1 MQQAT
6 KRVLLIFLSVLLLS
20 ALLPVGFPPVQAQ
33 DYELE
38 LWFNADGTGWGTA
51 IFQNT
56 QALYDEFLGWL
67 EVDGILVIRDETLG
81 TFTEFDANTYLLEF
95 EWSTADTSFSPLQEP
110 LSGGL
115 VKLSLSLEDS
125 LLGLFTEWLPYS
137 VLLHVPGSVE
147 DTNGNR
153 ESRDSASFWPSDT
166 PTMEISYQPGETT
179 PIPTPT
185 VTQSATAIPPTES
198 ASPSP
203 TVTQSATAIPPT
215 ESASPSPGSP
225 SLTLTAPQA
234 GEEILA
240 GQAYEIQW
248 ESANLPA
255 EAHLSLWFAV
265 GEEWYNIDLYLD
277 SSITGYYWTAPPF
290 AVANAQIGV
299 LAEVDDQSVAEF
311 LQPCRVKANPALT
324 ATTTGFPEFRFDA
337 PSFDQE
343 FPAGHSVEIRWISKD
358 LPGGEIYLS
367 YQVGEGNSLE
377 IGSFPL
383 TETKTTWNLPSDL
396 QGIVILSGGNYW
408 NEGYT
413 VGDTL
418 QIRVIPS
425 ASSTR
430 PVTPITSRSPSPT
443 PTTSHPPTP
452 TTDASPTPST
462 TRPPSPTASPPPVES
477 SGFPLWVTL
486 LIAVGGAVL
495 LLVIVVLVLGSR
507 RGPRPPKVGPPT
519 LPQEPYL
526 GPSEPIAPPLPGTLD
541 AIPPVTPGIT
551 SPPIFSARFC
561 PNCGSPLDPGE
572 RFCTSCGKPI
582 G

>member
-1 MQQAT
+1 MQQAS
-6 KRVLLIFLSVLLLS
+6 KRVLLIFVSVLLLS
-20 ALLPVGFPPVQAQ
+20 ALLPVGFRPAQAQ
-33 DYELE
+33 DHELE
-38 LWFNADGTGWGTA
+38 LWFNPDGTGWGTA
-51 IFQNT
+51 IFKNT
-56 QALYDEFLGWL
+56 QELYDEFLGWL

-81 TFTEFDANTYLLEF
+81 TPTEFGVNTYSLEF
-95 EWSTADTSFSPLQEP
+95 DWSTADTSFSSLQEQ

-147 DTNGNR
+147 ETNGNK
-153 ESRDSASFWPSDT
+153 ESQDSASFWPSDT

-179 PIPTPT
+179 PTPTPT
-185 VTQSATAIPPTES
+185 VTQSATAT
-198 ASPSP
+198 
-203 TVTQSATAIPPT
+203 PPT

-248 ESANLPA
+248 KSANLPA

-265 GEEWYNIDLYLD
+265 GEDWYNIDLYLD
-277 SSITGYYWTAPPF
+277 SATTGYYWTAPPF
-290 AVANAQIGV
+290 AVTNAQIGV
-299 LAEVDDQSVAEF
+299 LAEVDDQTVAEF
-311 LQPCRVKANPALT
+311 IQPCKVKTNPALT

-337 PSFDQE
+337 PSFAEE
-343 FPAGHSVEIRWISKD
+343 FPAGQSVEIRWISKD
-358 LPGGEIYLS
+358 LPGGEIYLN
-367 YQVGEGNSLE
+367 YKTGEGDYQE

-383 TETKTTWNLPSDL
+383 TETKTSWNLPSDL

-443 PTTSHPPTP
+443 PTTTHPPTP
-452 TTDASPTPST
+452 TTHASPTPTT

-477 SGFPLWVTL
+477 SGFPLWVTS

-495 LLVIVVLVLGSR
+495 LLLTAVLVLGNR
-507 RGPRPPKVGPPT
+507 RGPRPPKPGPPT
-519 LPQEPYL
+519 LPEEPYSS
-526 GPSEPIAPPLPGTLD
+526 PSEPIVSPLPGASD
-541 AIPPVTPGIT
+541 ATPPVTPGIT
-551 SPPIFSARFC
+551 SPPTFSARFC
-561 PNCGSPLDPGE
+561 PNCSNPLDPGE

>member
-81 TFTEFDANTYLLEF
+81 TFTEFDANTYSLEF

-137 VLLHVPGSVE
+137 VLLHIPGSVE

-153 ESRDSASFWPSDT
+153 KSEDSASFWPSDT

-179 PIPTPT
+179 PTPTPT
-185 VTQSATAIPPTES
+185 VTQSATAIPPTD
-198 ASPSP
+198 
-203 TVTQSATAIPPT
+203 
-215 ESASPSPGSP
+215 SASPSPGNP

-240 GQAYEIQW
+240 GQAYKIHW

-265 GEEWYNIDLYLD
+265 GEDWYNIDLYLD

-290 AVANAQIGV
+290 AVTDAQIGV
-299 LAEVDDQSVAEF
+299 LAEVDDQTVAESV
-311 LQPCRVKANPALT
+311 QPCRVKANPALT

-337 PSFDQE
+337 PSFDQK
-343 FPAGHSVEIRWISKD
+343 FPAGRSVEIRWISKD
-358 LPGGEIYLS
+358 LPGGKIVLS
-367 YQVGEGNSLE
+367 YKVGEGGYQE
-377 IGSFPL
+377 IGSFSL
-383 TETKTTWNLPSDL
+383 TEAKTIWNLPADL

-408 NEGYT
+408 NDGYT

-425 ASSTR
+425 ASPTR
-430 PVTPITSRSPSPT
+430 PVTPITSHSPSPT

-452 TTDASPTPST
+452 TTNPSPTPST
-462 TRPPSPTASPPPVES
+462 PSPSSSTASPLPLES
-477 SGFPLWVTL
+477 SGFPLWATL

-495 LLVIVVLVLGSR
+495 LLLIVVLVLLSR

-519 LPQEPYL
+519 LPQEPTSS
-526 GPSEPIAPPLPGTLD
+526 PSKPIAPVLPGASD
-541 AIPPVTPGIT
+541 AIPAVPPEVP
-551 SPPIFSARFC
+551 SPPIVGARFC

>member
-20 ALLPVGFPPVQAQ
+20 ALLPVGFRPAQAQ
-33 DYELE
+33 DHELE

-51 IFQNT
+51 IFVNT
-56 QALYDEFLGWL
+56 QELYNEFLGWL

-81 TFTEFDANTYLLEF
+81 TPTESGVNTYSLEFD
-95 EWSTADTSFSPLQEP
+95 WSTADTSFSPLQEP

-125 LLGLFTEWLPYS
+125 LLGLSTEWLPYS

-147 DTNGNR
+147 DTNGNK
-153 ESRDSASFWPSDT
+153 ESQDSASFWPSDT

-179 PIPTPT
+179 PTPTPT
-185 VTQSATAIPPTES
+185 VTQSATAT
-198 ASPSP
+198 
-203 TVTQSATAIPPT
+203 PPT

-248 ESANLPA
+248 KSANLPA
-255 EAHLSLWFAV
+255 AAHLSLWFAV
-265 GEEWYNIDLYLD
+265 GEDWYNIDLYLD

-290 AVANAQIGV
+290 AVANAQISV
-299 LAEVDDQSVAEF
+299 LAEVDDQTVAESI
-311 LQPCRVKANPALT
+311 QPCKVKANPALT

-343 FPAGHSVEIRWISKD
+343 FPAGHSVEIRWISQD

-367 YQVGEGNSLE
+367 YKTGEGDYQE

-383 TETKTTWNLPSDL
+383 TETKMSWNLPSDL

-452 TTDASPTPST
+452 TTHASPTPTT

-495 LLVIVVLVLGSR
+495 LLLIAFLVLGSR
-507 RGPRPPKVGPPT
+507 HGPRPPKPGPPT
-519 LPQEPYL
+519 LPQEPYSS
-526 GPSEPIAPPLPGTLD
+526 PSEPIVPPLPD
-541 AIPPVTPGIT
+541 ASDATPPVIPGIA
-551 SPPIFSARFC
+551 SPPTFAPRFC
-561 PNCGSPLDPGE
+561 PNCGTPLDPGE

-582 G
+582 D